1 MKERIAVY
9 WDFDN
14 IHISVCSSQLGKKW
28 TDNYENRKKIQP
40 ETIDIDAIMD
50 YISSLGEVN
59 INKAYAEWSLFG
71 KYSKSLQNYS
81 IDLIQL
87 FPRGSHMKNGADIR
101 MAIDVVEDMHF
112 HSHID
117 KIIILGGDS
126 DYIALA
132 QKVRQKGKQIV
143 GIGVKETTNPFLI
156 KACNEFKI
164 YSSLIAKSSG
174 FSKIRIDK
182 QKTDKQKTDDINDVK
197 KLLIKAISAL
207 ISKTDEEYAKKS
219 AIKPMMIRLD
229 PSFDESNYNFKTF
242 ALFLDNFK
250 NIIIIK
256 PEKYDH
262 HIFLKSN
269 KNLSL
274 KADNQKTEKG
284 VLLIDYYR
292 SIVKTQK
299 INLLEPKKLRKFL
312 IKSFDILN
320 GRTMNHENFEDFYDT
335 KKFSIPSIEISKN
348 NVSRIIRLLKRTDAL
363 VSIKSKEEHKFELN
377 SSIKSPEEL
386 IKHVF
391 NELVIII
398 KSKLKKNEIL
408 NYEIIYNLFYE
419 NDSYE
424 DEFAEIVKKND
435 DLPF

>member
-14 IHISVCSSQLGKKW
+14 IHISVCGSQLGKEW
-28 TDNYENRKKIQP
+28 VDSYENRKKIQP
-40 ETIDIDAIMD
+40 KVIDIDAIME

-59 INKAYAEWSLFG
+59 INKAYGEWSLFG
-71 KYSKSLQNYS
+71 KYSKSLHNYS

-132 QKVRQKGKQIV
+132 QKIRQKGKLVI

-174 FSKIRIDK
+174 FSKIKLIEDK
-182 QKTDKQKTDDINDVK
+182 IVDVQEAK
-197 KLLIKAISAL
+197 KLLIKAIEA
-207 ISKTDEEYAKKS
+207 IMSKADKEYAKKS

-242 ALFLDNFK
+242 ALFLDSFK
-250 NIIIIK
+250 NLITIK
-256 PEKYDH
+256 HAEHDH
-262 HIFLKSN
+262 HIYLKSN
-269 KNLSL
+269 KKRIEDHIL
-274 KADNQKTEKG
+274 KKTDDG

-292 SIVKTQK
+292 SVFNAEK
-299 INLLEPKKLRKFL
+299 ISLIEPQKLRKLL
-312 IKSFDILN
+312 IKFFAITVDKSFTIKDFD
-320 GRTMNHENFEDFYDT
+320 NFRDNKTFKDT
-335 KKFSIPSIEISKN
+335 SFEVSKN
-348 NVSRIIRLLKRTDAL
+348 NISRIIRLLKRTNVFVPDEKNESKFRIAPDLKSNIDL
-363 VSIKSKEEHKFELN
+363 VRY
-377 SSIKSPEEL
+377 
-386 IKHVF
+386 VF
-391 NELVIII
+391 GELVKIIRTKI
-398 KSKLKKNEIL
+398 KENNETIDYNVL
-408 NYEIIYNLFYE
+408 YNLLYE
-419 NDSYE
+419 NDDYKK
-424 DEFAEIVKKND
+424 EFAQIINS
-435 DLPF
+435 

>member
-1 MKERIAVY
+1 MRERIAVY

-14 IHISVCSSQLGKKW
+14 IHISVCGSQLGKEW
-28 TDNYENRKKIQP
+28 VDTYENRKKIQP
-40 ETIDIDAIMD
+40 KVIDIDAIME

-71 KYSKSLQNYS
+71 KYSKSLHNYS
-81 IDLIQL
+81 VDLIQL

-101 MAIDVVEDMHF
+101 MAIDVVEDLHF

-132 QKVRQKGKQIV
+132 QKVRQKGKLII

-174 FSKIRIDK
+174 FSKIKMIEDK
-182 QKTDKQKTDDINDVK
+182 TVDVQEAK
-197 KLLIKAISAL
+197 KLLIKAVEAIM
-207 ISKTDEEYAKKS
+207 SKTDREYAKKS

-242 ALFLDNFK
+242 ALFLDSFK
-250 NIIIIK
+250 NLITIK
-256 PEKYDH
+256 HAEHDH
-262 HIFLKSN
+262 HIYLKSN
-269 KNLSL
+269 EKIAEEPTL
-274 KADNQKTEKG
+274 KKTENG

-292 SIVKTQK
+292 SVFNAEK
-299 INLLEPKKLRKFL
+299 ISLIEPQKLRKLL
-312 IKSFDILN
+312 IKFFAITVDKSFTIKDFDNFKDNKILS
-320 GRTMNHENFEDFYDT
+320 DT
-335 KKFSIPSIEISKN
+335 SFVVSKN
-348 NVSRIIRLLKRTDAL
+348 NISRIIRLLKRTNVFVPDE
-363 VSIKSKEEHKFELN
+363 KNESKFRIAPHLKTN
-377 SSIKSPEEL
+377 TDL

-391 NELVIII
+391 GELVKIMKTKI
-398 KSKLKKNEIL
+398 KESNETIDYNVL
-408 NYEIIYNLFYE
+408 YNLLYE
-419 NDSYE
+419 NNDYKK
-424 DEFAEIVKKND
+424 EFAQIINS
-435 DLPF
+435 

>member
-14 IHISVCSSQLGKKW
+14 IHISVCGLQLGKEWVK
-28 TDNYENRKKIQP
+28 NPENRKKIQP
-40 ETIDIDAIMD
+40 KAIDIDAIME

-71 KYSKSLQNYS
+71 KYSKNLHNYS
-81 IDLIQL
+81 VDLIQL

-132 QKVRQKGKQIV
+132 QKVRQKGKQII

-174 FSKIRIDK
+174 FSKTKMFK
-182 QKTDKQKTDDINDVK
+182 QKTADIKVAK
-197 KLLIKAISAL
+197 VLLIKAIEAI

-219 AIKPMMIRLD
+219 AIKPMMLRLD

-250 NIIIIK
+250 ILITIT
-256 PEKYDH
+256 PSKYDH
-262 HIFLKSN
+262 HIYLKKN
-269 KNLSL
+269 KRSL
-274 KADNQKTEKG
+274 DKNGAIKTEVG
-284 VLLIDYYR
+284 VLLIDHYR
-292 SIVKTQK
+292 SVLSAENISL
-299 INLLEPKKLRKFL
+299 IEPKKLRKL
-312 IKSFDILN
+312 LVKSYDVVKNKVMIIKDLN
-320 GRTMNHENFEDFYDT
+320 AFHD
-335 KKFSIPSIEISKN
+335 KKTFNEPSINISKN
-348 NVSRIIRLLKRTDAL
+348 NVSRIIRLLKQTGVFKPINKNKDEQ
-363 VSIKSKEEHKFELN
+363 KHKLN
-377 SSIKSPEEL
+377 SSIKSGEDMVKFVFYRILL
-386 IKHVF
+386 IFITKLNKN
-391 NELVIII
+391 NEVIDYQV
-398 KSKLKKNEIL
+398 L
-408 NYEIIYNLFYE
+408 YNLLYE
-419 NDSYE
+419 ND
-424 DEFAEIVKKND
+424 DFKQEFANINKEVDKFIID
-435 DLPF
+435 S